1 MTTPEP
7 QSPAPQPPE
16 PASKDRVYRS
26 LGGIVGGVLLLA
38 LVFWLGIDAVVSG
51 EGNTPWTALALM
63 LLVVPLGAAFTVRPA
78 VFANEERLRVRNPL
92 RVVVLPWDQVASLRS
107 GYSNEVVARSGT
119 KYQLW
124 AIPVSLRARK
134 KAAQREDR
142 RQAGDT
148 RGRGGL
154 GGLTGGRGGPGALP
168 DGPVRSEGDQAM
180 DELRALLDAREARA
194 SEPAGAAQDE
204 SGAARDEAGAAQG
217 GVGVRWA
224 YEIIAPTV
232 AGAVLLAVLL
242 AVG

>member
-7 QSPAPQPPE
+7 QSPAPQPSE

-26 LGGIVGGVLLLA
+26 LAGIVGGVLLLA
-38 LVFWLGIDAVVSG
+38 LVAWLGIDAVVSG
-51 EGNTPWTALALM
+51 EGSTPWKALATM
-63 LLVVPLGAAFTVRPA
+63 LFLVPLAAAYTLRPA

-92 RVVVLPWDQVASLRS
+92 RVLVLPWDQVASLRA
-107 GYSNEVVARSGT
+107 GYSNEVFDKSGT

-142 RQAGDT
+142 RLAGDT

-154 GGLTGGRGGPGALP
+154 GGMTGGARPGAIE
-168 DGPVRSEGDQAM
+168 DGPVRAEGDRAM
-180 DELRALLDAREARA
+180 DELRALLEAHEQRA
-194 SEPAGAAQDE
+194 SERTDT
-204 SGAARDEAGAAQG
+204 AQG
-217 GVGVRWA
+217 EVTVRWA
-224 YEIIAPTV
+224 YEIVAPAV

-242 AVG
+242 TVG

>member
-7 QSPAPQPPE
+7 QSPAPPPSE

-26 LGGIVGGVLLLA
+26 LAGIVGGVLLLA
-38 LVFWLGIDAVVSG
+38 LVAWLGIDAVVSG
-51 EGNTPWTALALM
+51 EGSTPWKALAAM
-63 LLVVPLGAAFTVRPA
+63 LFIVPLAVAYTVRPA
-78 VFANEERLRVRNPL
+78 VFANEERLRVRNPF
-92 RVVVLPWDQVASLRS
+92 RVLVLPWDQVASLRS
-107 GYSNEVVARSGT
+107 GYSNEVFDRSGT

-142 RQAGDT
+142 RIAGDT

-154 GGLTGGRGGPGALP
+154 GGLTGRAGPGDPA
-168 DGPVRSEGDQAM
+168 DGPVRAEGDRAM
-180 DELRALLDAREARA
+180 DELRALLEAREQRA
-194 SEPAGAAQDE
+194 PEQTD
-204 SGAARDEAGAAQG
+204 AAQG
-217 GVGVRWA
+217 EVTVRWA
-224 YEIIAPTV
+224 YEIVAPAV